1 MFTVAVLGGGAA
13 GIGAARRLLQA
24 GARVLLFDPAAQL
37 GGNCVGL
44 RVADA
49 HGEPV
54 EIDVGVSDF
63 NAATFR
69 EFSALLAELGLE
81 TQPIGADA
89 HFATLGGETLAA
101 VQNGVFTVRPRL
113 RGADRLEDE
122 VRAFRERAIEALED
136 PRFANGT
143 LADYLAHHGCSPA
156 FRDAVLLPRAM
167 GCFPMPNAAPEHHE
181 LRALLRFWQV
191 HGLVSRAPSD
201 RRCVVGGMHRYPRAF
216 ARWFESSGGE
226 LHLRTRVRSLARDRR
241 CVRLVTQDDAG
252 RSRML
257 HVDDV
262 VLACA
267 PLAALEML
275 GDACAAEI
283 RSLAAIP
290 MQRARVVVHRDPR
303 LLGADPSVWGA
314 YHYVAP
320 EGALPA
326 VRPTIT
332 FHPQRLARLP
342 ESCAGIAVSMNPHVE
357 PVTSLVLAERSFLH
371 PVGGARAERAAAAL
385 LELQGARRTWF
396 AGAHLRAPYVH
407 EPALRSGIAAAE
419 GILARVSGAAPALAR
434 GA

>member
-1 MFTVAVLGGGAA
+1 MTRSSSRAALRVTPRAGFPAPSVAARSPGVGVPRAARRRAWGSAIRVSLGSSFEMFTVAVVGGGAA

-191 HGLVSRAPSD
+191 HGLVGRAPSD
-201 RRCVVGGMHRYPRAF
+201 RRCVVGGMHRYPCLLYT
-216 ARWFESSGGE
+216 S
-226 LHLRTRVRSLARDRR
+226 R
-241 CVRLVTQDDAG
+241 CV
-252 RSRML
+252 
-257 HVDDV
+257 
-262 VLACA
+262 
-267 PLAALEML
+267 
-275 GDACAAEI
+275 
-283 RSLAAIP
+283 
-290 MQRARVVVHRDPR
+290 
-303 LLGADPSVWGA
+303 
-314 YHYVAP
+314 
-320 EGALPA
+320 
-326 VRPTIT
+326 
-332 FHPQRLARLP
+332 
-342 ESCAGIAVSMNPHVE
+342 
-357 PVTSLVLAERSFLH
+357 
-371 PVGGARAERAAAAL
+371 
-385 LELQGARRTWF
+385 
-396 AGAHLRAPYVH
+396 
-407 EPALRSGIAAAE
+407 
-419 GILARVSGAAPALAR
+419 
-434 GA
+434 